1 MPSPGFSNAS
11 FALWQVSVLTTA
23 DAEESVSG
31 FIEHLLLQCPSVY
44 ADARTGRVAVSVY
57 LRGLA
62 VPGRQLRNQLRSG
75 LKNIR
80 NHGLDTTPGTITI
93 RRIRRT
99 DWAESW
105 KKHFKPVEI
114 SRTLLIKP
122 GWSKRCPREGQA
134 VVVLDPGLS
143 FGTGQ
148 HPTTSFCLKQL
159 ANKRCAGRSQSFLDI
174 GTGSGILA
182 LAAVKLGYRPVA
194 AIDLDPVAIRVAKA
208 NARRNRCSR
217 FVRFSRRDLARLPL
231 RSGRRFDVVCANLE
245 TDLLLRQRD
254 RIVNRLE
261 PGGALVLAGIPESQ
275 FSTVHRCYK
284 AARLN
289 LVASSAKCGWH
300 SAVFRIGN

>member
-1 MPSPGFSNAS
+1 MPSSGFSNAS
-11 FALWQVSVLTTA
+11 FALWQVSILTTA
-23 DAEESVSG
+23 EAEESVSD
-31 FIEHLLLQCPSVY
+31 FIERLLLQCPSVY
-44 ADARTGRVAVSVY
+44 TDARTGRVIVSAY
-57 LRGLA
+57 LRKLA
-62 VPGRQLRNQLRSG
+62 VPVRQLRIQLRSG
-75 LKNIR
+75 LRKVR
-80 NHGLDTTPGTITI
+80 NNGLDTAPATITI

-105 KKHFKPVEI
+105 KKHFKPIEI

-122 GWSKRCPREGQA
+122 GWSKRNPRKGQA

-159 ANKRCAGRSQSFLDI
+159 ASERRTGRRQSFLDI

-194 AIDLDPVAIRVAKA
+194 ALDFDPVAVRVAKA
-208 NARRNRCSR
+208 NARRNRCFR

-231 RSGRRFDVVCANLE
+231 QSGRRFNIVCANLE
-245 TDLLLRQRD
+245 TDLLVRQRD

-261 PGGALVLAGIPESQ
+261 PGGTLVLAGIPKSQ

-284 AARLN
+284 AARLI
-289 LVASSAKCGWH
+289 LVASSATYGWH
-300 SAVFRIGN
+300 SAAFRIGN